1 MAKPLAP
8 GEIKAEVSS
17 RENTAQGCLLS
28 RRRKVRERTLHSRH
42 HFGGYAEIETAPA
55 EERSQHVSCGCADDR
70 VCAGIR
76 WVGSGVANLGQPIG
90 ISSRFRI
97 GFTVTGA
104 DPSDWS
110 PQVITVLGIV
120 KSDHTIGQRYIQ
132 QGK

>member
-55 EERSQHVSCGCADDR
+55 EERNQHVGCGCADDSVR
-70 VCAGIR
+70 AGIR
-76 WVGSGVANLGQPIG
+76 WVGSSVANFGQPIRIG
-90 ISSRFRI
+90 SGFRI
-97 GFTVTGA
+97 AVNVAGA
-104 DPSDWS
+104 DRGDTS
-110 PQVITVLGIV
+110 PQVIRVLGVV